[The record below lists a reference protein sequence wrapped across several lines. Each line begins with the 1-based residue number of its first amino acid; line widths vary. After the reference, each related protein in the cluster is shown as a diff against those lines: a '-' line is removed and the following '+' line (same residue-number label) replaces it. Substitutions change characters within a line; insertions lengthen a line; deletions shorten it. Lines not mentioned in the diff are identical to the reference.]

1 MKLQAYYQ
9 NEVAKEKRRKKYT
22 AITKVDSEKYV
33 KHRTN
38 DPQKFINSFIL
49 FKWPGARF
57 INFFSNKGP
66 DKRKLIYTWGKKKGL
81 EPAK

>member
-1 MKLQAYYQ
+1 MKLQGYYL
-9 NEVAKEKRRKKYT
+9 NEVAKEKRRKKFT
-22 AITKVDSEKYV
+22 VITKIDGINFV

-38 DPQKFINSFIL
+38 EPQKFINSFIL

-57 INFFSNKGP
+57 ANIFSNKGP
-66 DKRKLIYTWGKKKGL
+66 DRKRLIYTWGKKKGL